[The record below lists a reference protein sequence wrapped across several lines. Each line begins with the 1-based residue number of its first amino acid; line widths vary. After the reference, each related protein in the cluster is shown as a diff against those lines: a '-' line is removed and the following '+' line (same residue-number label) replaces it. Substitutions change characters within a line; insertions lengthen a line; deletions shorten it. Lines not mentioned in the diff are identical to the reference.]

1 MKLNKNIIIS
11 ALIILLIVSSLW
23 FFSNI
28 VVYII
33 IAYIVSLIGSPVN
46 RILKKIRIGKF
57 HIPNSLNAFLT
68 LLSVWI
74 IFFTFFRVFIP
85 IITNEA
91 KILSQINPQHL
102 VDVFKEPI
110 TNIENIF
117 YKLNNGETELSV
129 FIKEKAQAFL
139 NISALSNSV
148 MSIGSIFSNLI
159 IGSFAVSFIAFFF
172 IKDSYLFYRIIL
184 LMVPDQYDSRVKLAM
199 IKSQRLLSRYF
210 IGLFIE
216 VLLVATLVTIGM
228 LIIGLEFQHAI
239 TIGFIAGML
248 NVIPYVGPIIGAI
261 FGIIIATAVNLDL
274 DLYTQLIPLIGYSA
288 LVFAIV
294 QLSDNII
301 FQPLIYSNSVSAHP
315 LEIFIVILA
324 AGSLAGIGGM
334 ILAVPVYTIFR
345 IFAGTFLTNFK
356 VINSLTKHLN

>member
-1 MKLNKNIIIS
+1 MKINKNIIIS
-11 ALIILLIVSSLW
+11 ALIVLLIISSLW

-28 VVYII
+28 VIYMI
-33 IAYIVSLIGSPVN
+33 IAYIVSLIGSPIN
-46 RILKKIRIGKF
+46 KILKKIHIGKF
-57 HIPNSLNAFLT
+57 SIPNSLNAFLT

-74 IFFTFFRVFIP
+74 IFFTFFRIFIP

-91 KILSQINPQHL
+91 KTLSQINPQHF

-110 TNIENIF
+110 SSIENIF
-117 YKLNNGETELSV
+117 YKLNNRQTELSV
-129 FIKEKAQAFL
+129 YIKEKAQVFL
-139 NISALSNSV
+139 NISALSSSV
-148 MSIGSIFSNLI
+148 LSIGSIFSKLI
-159 IGSFAVSFIAFFF
+159 IGSFAVSFISFFF

-184 LMVPDQYDSRVKLAM
+184 LMIPDQYDSRVKLAM

-216 VLLVATLVTIGM
+216 ILLVATLVTIGM

-239 TIGFIAGML
+239 TIGLIAGL
-248 NVIPYVGPIIGAI
+248 FNIIPYVGPIIGAI
-261 FGIIIATAVNLDL
+261 FGIIIATAVNIDL
-274 DLYTQLIPLIGYSA
+274 DLYTKLIPLIGYSA

-301 FQPLIYSNSVSAHP
+301 FQPFIYSNSVNAHP
-315 LEIFIVILA
+315 LEIFIIILA

>member
-1 MKLNKNIIIS
+1 MKINKNFIIS
-11 ALIILLIVSSLW
+11 AIVLLLIISSLW

-46 RILKKIRIGKF
+46 RILKKIHIGKYR
-57 HIPNSLNAFLT
+57 IPNSLNAFLT

-74 IFFTFFRVFIP
+74 IFFTFFRIFIP
-85 IITNEA
+85 IIANEA
-91 KILSQINPQHL
+91 KVLSQINPQHL
-102 VDVFKEPI
+102 VEVFKEPI
-110 TNIENIF
+110 KSVENIF
-117 YKLNNGETELSV
+117 YRLNDSNTELSV
-129 FIKEKAQAFL
+129 YIQGKAQSVL

-148 MSIGSIFSNLI
+148 MSIGSIFTNLI

-184 LMVPDQYDSRVKLAM
+184 LMVPDKYDSRVKLAM

-216 VLLVATLVTIGM
+216 VLLVATLVTVGM
-228 LIIGLEFQHAI
+228 LIVGLEFQHAI

-248 NVIPYVGPIIGAI
+248 NVIPYVGPIIGAV

-274 DLYTQLIPLIGYSA
+274 DLYTQLVPLIGYSA

-324 AGSLAGIGGM
+324 AGSLAGIPGM

-356 VINSLTKHLN
+356 VVNSLTKHLN

>member
-1 MKLNKNIIIS
+1 
-11 ALIILLIVSSLW
+11 
-23 FFSNI
+23 
-28 VVYII
+28 
-33 IAYIVSLIGSPVN
+33 
-46 RILKKIRIGKF
+46 
-57 HIPNSLNAFLT
+57 
-68 LLSVWI
+68 
-74 IFFTFFRVFIP
+74 
-85 IITNEA
+85 
-91 KILSQINPQHL
+91 
-102 VDVFKEPI
+102 
-110 TNIENIF
+110 
-117 YKLNNGETELSV
+117 
-129 FIKEKAQAFL
+129 
-139 NISALSNSV
+139 
-148 MSIGSIFSNLI
+148 
-159 IGSFAVSFIAFFF
+159 
-172 IKDSYLFYRIIL
+172 
-184 LMVPDQYDSRVKLAM
+184 MVPDKYDSRVKLAM
-199 IKSQRLLSRYF
+199 IKSQRLLTRYF

-228 LIIGLEFQHAI
+228 LIVGLEFQHAI

-261 FGIIIATAVNLDL
+261 FGIIIAAAVNLDL

-324 AGSLAGIGGM
+324 AGSMAGIGGM

-345 IFAGTFLTNFK
+345 IFGGTFLTNFK